1 MRLQNNKMTM
11 KTVIRNKTR
20 RCSRMV
26 NGQKRGELFFYLA
39 LWAIMFA
46 APVLSLYVE
55 SLTSISSSRIA
66 DSVEYDWQT
75 VWNAWALLA
84 MFCAVFF
91 IHNFLLAPLLVYRNR
106 HRLYWALVS
115 ILAVSFVAYQTL
127 CRPHPPTHHAMRSG
141 AKSDIRHE
149 AAPEDRPP
157 MPLFGGDGRP
167 GGKPDDNNRSFADRD
182 DTPPAKPKDD
192 GDERQRHEPPRIFGG
207 QDTVAFI
214 IMGLLIAL
222 NLGVKYYFKSLDDRK
237 RIKDLERENLNRQ
250 LEYLKYQINP
260 HFFMNTLN
268 NIHALVLINPEQ
280 ANRMIETLSRLM
292 RYVLYEGNRSMAS
305 LQKEI
310 AFLENYIE
318 LMRVRYT
325 ERVVVD
331 VDFPA
336 TVPDVPVPMLLFA
349 TFVENAFKHGVSYR
363 RESFVHVRITVTDG
377 YVCFVCHNSRLPK
390 ATDTHGGVGIAN
402 AIKRLKLIYGNDY
415 TIDIASSDSEY
426 CVTLHLPVGKGYM

>member
-1 MRLQNNKMTM
+1 M
-11 KTVIRNKTR
+11 I
-20 RCSRMV
+20 
-26 NGQKRGELFFYLA
+26 NGQKRGELFFYLV

-55 SLTSISSSRIA
+55 SLTSISSSQTA

-84 MFCAVFF
+84 MFCVVFF

-106 HRLYWALVS
+106 RRLYWTLVS
-115 ILAVSFVAYQTL
+115 ILAVAFVAYQTL
-127 CRPHPPTHHAMRSG
+127 CRPHPPTPPTMRNN
-141 AKSDIRHE
+141 AKMEERHE
-149 AAPEDRPP
+149 TRPNGRPP
-157 MPLFGGDGRP
+157 MPLLDGGNRHE
-167 GGKPDDNNRSFADRD
+167 GKPDGDVHAFDGKEDA
-182 DTPPAKPKDD
+182 PPARPK
-192 GDERQRHEPPRIFGG
+192 GDSSERQRHEPPRIFGG

-222 NLGVKYYFKSLDDRK
+222 NVGVKYYFKSLDDRK

-325 ERVVVD
+325 EKVVVD
-331 VDFPA
+331 VDFPD
-336 TVPDVPVPMLLFA
+336 TVPDVSVPMLLFA
-349 TFVENAFKHGVSYR
+349 TFLENAFKHGVSYK
-363 RESFVHVRITVTDG
+363 RESFVRVCITVTDG
-377 YVCFVCHNSRLPK
+377 NVCFVCRNSRLPK

-415 TIDIASSDSEY
+415 TLDIAASDTEY
-426 CVTLHLPVGKGYM
+426 CVTLHLPVGRSYM